1 MSKLYSK
8 MTDLIG
14 KTPIVKINS
23 LGCDNLWAKIEYF
36 NPAGSVKDRICF
48 NMLQEAIKRGEVDKN
63 TTVVEPTSGNTGVGL
78 AFCCAVF
85 GIKFI
90 ATMPENMSQERMKLI
105 KAYGAEIILT
115 PRENG
120 MKGTVERAYEI
131 VDNIKAKGEKAY
143 MPMQFENM
151 DNPKAHIKTA
161 EEIFE
166 DTDGKVDV
174 LVAGIGTGGTIS
186 GAGQKLKEMKP
197 SIKTVGVE
205 AFESPL
211 LTQGQAGPHIIQG
224 ISANFV
230 PKTLNRALVD
240 EIIDVKGCYAKEI
253 ARQIA
258 RDEGLLVGISSGAVL
273 YAAREVA
280 KRDNSMVVAVLAD
293 YGERYLSGDLYE

>member
-1 MSKLYSK
+1 MPKLYSK

-14 KTPIVKINS
+14 STPIVKINS

-36 NPAGSVKDRICF
+36 NPAGSVKDRIAF
-48 NMLQEAIKRGEVDKN
+48 NMLQEAMNRGEIDEN

-85 GIKFI
+85 GLKFI
-90 ATMPENMSQERMKLI
+90 ATMPENMSHERLKLI
-105 KAYGAEIILT
+105 QAYGAEIVLT
-115 PRENG
+115 PREKG
-120 MKGTVERAYEI
+120 MQGAVDCAYEI
-131 VDNIKAKGEKAY
+131 AQSIKEKGEKAY

-166 DTDGKVDV
+166 DTDGKIDV

-186 GAGQKLKEMKP
+186 GAGQKLKELKP
-197 SIKTVGVE
+197 GIKTIGVE

-211 LTQGQAGPHIIQG
+211 LTHGQAGPHSIQG

-240 EIIDVKGCYAKEI
+240 EIIDVKGSYAAQI
-253 ARQIA
+253 ARQVA
-258 RDEGLLVGISSGAVL
+258 REEGLLVGISSGAVL

-280 KRDNSMVVAVLAD
+280 KRDNSMVVAILAD